1 MERLRKSIY
10 VLVFFAM
17 IFGCSNKATSKE
29 ASENK
34 VAKEGTV
41 VIKIGDLGITDKEI
55 QEEFNMLPEQLKALV
70 NTKEGKKQ
78 FIDSLVT
85 REIIYAEAK
94 AKGFDKNEK
103 VLQDLEKLKK
113 RLMIEAY
120 LSESIKLD
128 EKVDDK
134 VLKNYYKKHE
144 KEFTTPERVHAK
156 HILVKDKK
164 LADEILE
171 KLKKDPSQFE
181 KLATEYSIDSSGK
194 NGGDLGFLEKGTLVP
209 EFEEAL
215 NKMEKEGEISPVV
228 KTNYGYHIIKFVKR
242 EKGILPKFEEVKDAV
257 REIYLRENQRAIFDK
272 IVGELKSKY
281 KVDVNEELVNKAL
294 NVDSKK

>member
-1 MERLRKSIY
+1 MERLRKSIF
-10 VLVFFAM
+10 VFIFFAM

-29 ASENK
+29 AGENK

-41 VIKIGDLGITDKEI
+41 VIKIGELGITDKEI
-55 QEEFNMLPEQLKALV
+55 QEEFNMLPDQLKTLV

-120 LSESIKLD
+120 LRESIKLD

-134 VLKNYYKKHE
+134 VLSDYYKKHE
-144 KEFTTPERVHAK
+144 KEFTSPEKVHAK
-156 HILVKDKK
+156 HILVRDKK

-181 KLATEYSIDSSGK
+181 KLAMEYSIDSSGK

-209 EFEEAL
+209 EFESAL
-215 NKMEKEGEISPVV
+215 DKMKKEGEISPVV

-242 EKGILPKFEEVKDAV
+242 EKGTLPKFEEVRDEVK
-257 REIYLRENQRAIFDK
+257 EMYLRENQKAMFDK
-272 IVGELKSKY
+272 IVEELKSKY

-294 NVDSKK
+294 NVNSKK